1 MNKVKWHCHKCNK
14 KHDEVFCSNSTEV
27 FYLAK
32 KFQDMYNTDDMD
44 DYSHGVVDGIEFV
57 LFLTE
62 RMEK

>member
-1 MNKVKWHCHKCNK
+1 LNK
-14 KHDEVFCSNSTEV
+14 KALLDYIQV

-32 KFQDMYNTDDMD
+32 KFQEMHESKDMD

>member
-1 MNKVKWHCHKCNK
+1 MKRVI
-14 KHDEVFCSNSTEV
+14 FNSTEV

-32 KFQDMYNTDDMD
+32 KFQDMHNTDDMD
-44 DYSHGVVDGIEFV
+44 DYSHGIVDGIEFV